1 MERTEARQTGLRI
14 DNIRPLIRLFF
25 QRITGRQW
33 KLLKCGV
40 PDEATKILL
49 VEMILDIISA
59 VTKNLLAALG
69 KAKTPDNQKRI
80 LSSLDQ
86 LLRQSLGKA
95 LAVPN
100 KVNNTSLKSLSH
112 IIQTEVKENVT
123 MALSNQRVIDPAKLE
138 IMLCHTTKIFKVF
151 AAKIEVFVSPRPSRE
166 RRESFF
172 CTDEKDKLDMKT
184 HPEQP
189 DTDGGSGDGFTEQHL
204 QTLLKKIQK
213 ELMKIFP
220 PLLNDMSETEW
231 KKLRSVASAAL
242 HIFAA
247 EISTLLREKGM
258 TPCSFKA
265 VSAKLKRM
273 FTACFL
279 TVWLHRLM
287 GQLNRQHHGNKP
299 HQHHTSRSAEAL
311 IDCIKSQFPGGYGL
325 EDCFTHWLRDLSR
338 TGAVLFTKE
347 LSDLIYFDVMPEITG
362 ASNLEAKIS
371 RRFYILWT
379 YSRLY
384 ADIRSKVWIFMVM
397 MNWKLKQLSVRF
409 SHKVELAVTESAER
423 PIAGETPG
431 CQNKQ
436 QDANLE
442 RERNKRRVRVFIEK
456 IVCHLQHEGRMMADN
471 RYEIINGLL
480 DKVWAEVKDAHICVT
495 PDSFKN
501 LDKKIHKH
509 LCQRFGTPEMALFL
523 INCKDPDVT
532 KSIVVM
538 FEKHLIRQS
547 KEPLRLSRIFSPLG
561 SVLCKS
567 SGKSGGVQ

>member
-1 MERTEARQTGLRI
+1 MERTEAKQTGLRI

-25 QRITGRQW
+25 QRITDRQW
-33 KLLKCGV
+33 KLLKSGI

-69 KAKTPDNQKRI
+69 KAKTPDNQKHI

-86 LLRQSLGKA
+86 LLPQSLGKA

-100 KVNNTSLKSLSH
+100 KVVNASLKSLSH

-138 IMLCHTTKIFKVF
+138 IMLCHACKIFKVF
-151 AAKIEVFVSPRPSRE
+151 AAKIEVFVSPHPSQERE
-166 RRESFF
+166 VTFF
-172 CTDEKDKLDMKT
+172 CKDEKDKPDVKA
-184 HPEQP
+184 HQEQS
-189 DTDGGSGDGFTEQHL
+189 DTDGGSGDGFTKQHL

-213 ELMKIFP
+213 ELIKIFP
-220 PLLNDMSETEW
+220 PLLNDMSESEC
-231 KKLRSVASAAL
+231 KKLRSVASTAL
-242 HIFAA
+242 HVFAA
-247 EISTLLREKGM
+247 EISTLLSEKGM
-258 TPCSFKA
+258 TQCSFKIM
-265 VSAKLKRM
+265 STKLRRM
-273 FTACFL
+273 FAVCFL

-287 GQLNRQHHGNKP
+287 GQLNRQHHCNKV
-299 HQHHTSRSAEAL
+299 HTSWSAEVL
-311 IDCIKSQFPGGYGL
+311 IDCIKSQFPGEYGI

-338 TGAVLFTKE
+338 KGAVLFTKE
-347 LSDLIYFDVMPEITG
+347 LSDLIYFNVMPEITG

-379 YSRLY
+379 YSRMY

-397 MNWKLKQLSVRF
+397 MNWKLKQLSIRF
-409 SHKVELAVTESAER
+409 SHKVGLAVTESAER
-423 PIAGETPG
+423 PITGETTG
-431 CQNKQ
+431 CQNKR

-442 RERNKRRVRVFIEK
+442 KEKNKRRVRVFIEK
-456 IVCHLQHEGRMMADN
+456 IVCHLQREGKMMADN

-480 DKVWAEVKDAHICVT
+480 DKVWAEVKDADLCVT
-495 PDSFKN
+495 QDSFKN

-509 LCQRFGTPEMALFL
+509 LCKRFGTPEMVLFL

-532 KSIVVM
+532 KSIVVI
-538 FEKHLIRQS
+538 FEKLLIKLS
-547 KEPLRLSRIFSPLG
+547 KEPLRLSRLFSPLG